1 MSSEIPVAPW
11 LQRGAK
17 PRKQRVE
24 RTLSRDSIVD
34 AALRV
39 VDAEGTDA
47 ATMRRVAQEL
57 NTGAAS
63 LYAHVEGKDE
73 LLDLAFDRV
82 IGEVV
87 YDETPDPKKWRQQVR
102 DLCVAW
108 HDVLLTHRDLAKV
121 GLGKVP
127 SGTNAV
133 ASMERMLAIM
143 KAGKLSDRVIAF
155 GADLISAYVT
165 ASAYETSLFI
175 ERNLDPAG
183 NFIDWHDEME
193 AFFRSLPV
201 DRFPTIV
208 SMASALVG
216 EADETDGEARF
227 QFGLNVIITGLA
239 SVRL

>member
-1 MSSEIPVAPW
+1 VDGELPIAPW
-11 LQRGAK
+11 PQRGAK
-17 PRKQRVE
+17 PRRQRAE
-24 RTLSRDSIVD
+24 RTLSRDAIVD

-63 LYAHVEGKDE
+63 LYAHIDGKDE
-73 LLDLAFDRV
+73 LLDLVFDKV

-87 YDETPDPKKWRQQVR
+87 FDETPDPRRWRQQVR
-102 DLCVAW
+102 ALCVAW
-108 HDVLLTHRDLAKV
+108 HDVLLAHRDLAKV

-127 SGTNAV
+127 SGPNAV
-133 ASMERMLAIM
+133 QSMERMLAIM

-175 ERNLDPAG
+175 ERNLDPDG
-183 NFIDWHDEME
+183 NFVDWHDEME
-193 AFFRSLPV
+193 TFFSSLPV

-216 EADETDGEARF
+216 EADETDGDARF
-227 QFGLNVIITGLA
+227 QFGLDVVITGLA
-239 SVRL
+239 TVKL

>member
-1 MSSEIPVAPW
+1 VNSELPVAPW
-11 LQRGAK
+11 VARGAK
-17 PRKQRVE
+17 PRKPRAE
-24 RTLSRDSIVD
+24 RTLSRDAIVD

-73 LLDLAFDRV
+73 LLDLVFDRV

-87 YDETPDPKKWRQQVR
+87 FEETPDPKRWRQQTR
-102 DLCVAW
+102 AICVAW
-108 HDVLLTHRDLAKV
+108 HDVLLSHRDLARV
-121 GLGKVP
+121 GFGKVP
-127 SGTNAV
+127 SGPYAIV
-133 ASMERMLAIM
+133 AMERMLAVM

-155 GADLISAYVT
+155 GADLIAQYVV

-175 ERNLDPAG
+175 ERNLDPDG
-183 NFIDWHDEME
+183 NFVDWHDEME
-193 AFFRSLPV
+193 TFFSSLPV

-208 SMASALVG
+208 SMAAALVG
-216 EADETDGEARF
+216 EADETDGDARF
-227 QFGLNVIITGLA
+227 QFGLDVIITGLA
-239 SVRL
+239 SVKL

>member
-1 MSSEIPVAPW
+1 MASEIPVAPW

-17 PRKQRVE
+17 PRRQRAE
-24 RTLSRDSIVD
+24 RALSRETIVE
-34 AALRV
+34 AVLRV

-63 LYAHVEGKDE
+63 LYAHVVGREE
-73 LLDLAFDRV
+73 LLDLAFDKV

-87 YDETPDPKKWRQQVR
+87 FDETPDPKRWRAQVR

-108 HDVLLTHRDLAKV
+108 HGVLLTHRDLAKV

-127 SGTNAV
+127 SGPYAV
-133 ASMERMLAIM
+133 EAMERMLAIM
-143 KAGKLSDRVIAF
+143 RAGKLSDRVIAF
-155 GADLISAYVT
+155 GADLISQYVT

-175 ERNLDPAG
+175 ERNLDPDG

-193 AFFRSLPV
+193 QFFASLPV

-227 QFGLNVIITGLA
+227 LFGLDVIISGLA
-239 SVRL
+239 TVKH

>member
-1 MSSEIPVAPW
+1 MDSELPVAPW
-11 LQRGAK
+11 LQRGGK
-17 PRKQRVE
+17 PRRQRAE
-24 RTLSRDSIVD
+24 RTLSRDAIVD
-34 AALRV
+34 AVLRV

-63 LYAHVEGKDE
+63 LYAHIEGRDE

-87 YDETPDPKKWRQQVR
+87 FDEAPDPKRWRQQVR

-108 HDVLLTHRDLAKV
+108 HDVLLGHRDLAKV

-127 SGTNAV
+127 SGQHAIV
-133 ASMERMLAIM
+133 SMERMLAIM
-143 KAGKLSDRVIAF
+143 KAGKLSDRVIAY
-155 GADLISAYVT
+155 GADLISQYVT

-193 AFFRSLPV
+193 RFFASLPV

-227 QFGLNVIITGLA
+227 LFGLEVIITGLA
-239 SVRL
+239 TVKL